1 MSEAPPLILK
11 CRDVIKKH
19 GNFMIFAGMPGSGKT
34 HLIRTLPNLGRSL
47 VVDFEGGLRTVAD
60 CDVDVA
66 EIRKTKDFDRLLDEL
81 EHGSLIGQYDFLFI
95 DGLTALGDMV
105 LAEQNQD
112 PKEYMAK
119 YGKLIDL
126 VMGYCKRFKLMPIDV
141 VATCG
146 VNRNIDNGL
155 YELMQ
160 PGRKLPVKITYEPDF
175 VGACIVKQKADGSTV
190 YGIQFANRSPY
201 EFCKARDPYRALDDF
216 EKPDLKAIFEK
227 LETAETKTTEI
238 KGAA

>member
-1 MSEAPPLILK
+1 MSTPPLILK
-11 CRDVIKKH
+11 CRDIVNKH
-19 GNFMIFAGMPGSGKT
+19 GYFMIFAGMPGSGKT
-34 HLIRTLPNLGRSL
+34 HLIRTLPNLSRSL

-66 EIRKTKDFDRLLDEL
+66 EIQNTKQFDQLLNEL
-81 EHGSLIGQYDFLFI
+81 ENGSLVGQYDCLFI
-95 DGLTALGDMV
+95 DSLTGLADMV
-105 LAEQNQD
+105 LSEQSQD
-112 PKEYMAK
+112 PKDYMVK
-119 YGKLIDL
+119 YGKL
-126 VMGYCKRFKLMPIDV
+126 VEQVQAYCKRFKIMPFDV

-146 VNRNIDNGL
+146 VNRNIDTGL
-155 YELMQ
+155 YEIMQ
-160 PGRKLPVKITYEPDF
+160 PGRKLPGKVTYEPDF
-175 VGACIVKQKADGSTV
+175 VGACIVKQKADGSTA

-201 EFCKARDPYRALDDF
+201 EFCKSRDPFNALGDF